1 MHKAMLL
8 AVALGLGACATPSPE
23 TSGGETPPGWHPVRL
38 PGKQAT
44 AYRWVHKDGASAV
57 HAQADASASMLRRP
71 VVRAPDTLGEIEFAW
86 LVTRLPRQG
95 NVAQAE
101 QEDASARVILAFDGD
116 EARLST
122 RNRALFDL
130 ARALTGESPPY
141 ATLMYVWD
149 EQAPVGTVVVN
160 PRSDRIRKIVVESG
174 ASGLGQWRR
183 YRRNVIDDYRRAFE
197 EAPGPLK
204 AIGLMTDADNT
215 RSSLSTWYRDVIL
228 H

>member
-1 MHKAMLL
+1 
-8 AVALGLGACATPSPE
+8 VS
-23 TSGGETPPGWHPVRL
+23 L

-44 AYRWVHKDGASAV
+44 RYRWVHKDGAAAV

-71 VVRAPDTLGEIEFAW
+71 VARAPDTLGEIEFSW

-95 NVAQAE
+95 NVSQAE

-116 EARLST
+116 EARLSA

-149 EQAPVGTVVVN
+149 EHAPVGTVIVN

-174 ASGLGQWRR
+174 ASSLGQWRR
-183 YRRNVIDDYRRAFE
+183 YRRNVLDDYRRAFE
-197 EAPGPLK
+197 EAPGSLQ